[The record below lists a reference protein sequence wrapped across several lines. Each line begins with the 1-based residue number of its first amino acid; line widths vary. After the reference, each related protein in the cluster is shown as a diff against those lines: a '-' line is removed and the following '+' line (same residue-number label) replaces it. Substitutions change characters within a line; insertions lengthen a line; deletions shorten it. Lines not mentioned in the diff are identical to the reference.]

1 MVKGGGNN
9 ATLIDIYSGLSKEA
23 PGDTALLKLKK
34 QECSLPNTFN
44 RKNKIWLFAS
54 NNCIIMIIKH
64 IFNEAT
70 PTLEA
75 VNIHR
80 HVVKALI

>member
-1 MVKGGGNN
+1 MRHS
-9 ATLIDIYSGLSKEA
+9 IDSYSRLSKEA
-23 PGDTALLKLKK
+23 PGDTALLKLKLKK
-34 QECSLPNTFN
+34 QECLLPNIFN
-44 RKNKIWLFAS
+44 INPKIWLFAS
-54 NNCIIMIIKH
+54 NNHIIMIMKY

-80 HVVKALI
+80 HVVNPLI